1 MPKIQSN
8 PFERTSTDCFNVQG
22 WSFLFWRR
30 IVSFRIQ
37 TDQLTGI
44 VGDHHERWRGTAP
57 TQALLARKCAQLL
70 TSPLPQENR
79 ITIPNQIFSFI
90 EERVLIS
97 LLAHFFSLSIL
108 INHWQCD
115 SIMKSLTPRCF
126 CHG

>member
-1 MPKIQSN
+1 MMVYMNSHLENGVQSSEFLISMPKIQSN
-8 PFERTSTDCFNVQG
+8 PFERTSTNCFNVQG

-44 VGDHHERWRGTAP
+44 VRDHRERWRGRAP

-79 ITIPNQIFSFI
+79 ITIPNQIFSII
-90 EERVLIS
+90 EER
-97 LLAHFFSLSIL
+97 F
-108 INHWQCD
+108 
-115 SIMKSLTPRCF
+115 
-126 CHG
+126 